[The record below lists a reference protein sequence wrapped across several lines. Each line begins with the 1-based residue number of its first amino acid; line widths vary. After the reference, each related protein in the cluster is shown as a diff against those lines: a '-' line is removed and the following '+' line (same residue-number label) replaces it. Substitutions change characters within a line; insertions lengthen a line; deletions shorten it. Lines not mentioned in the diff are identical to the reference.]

1 MQAGTGNRVSKAL
14 GTDSAASFFID
25 LRSLSNDFYVCFLQC
40 SFPHWPVVDTM
51 PDTSG
56 SIFFFPVFQHF
67 LFPSLEQQL
76 WQSRADIMG
85 VLDVPL
91 NAETNTIDEIE
102 SRNKKRSLGFQ
113 PIESTL

>member
-56 SIFFFPVFQHF
+56 SIFFFPVFSIFYF
-67 LFPSLEQQL
+67 LL
-76 WQSRADIMG
+76 WNGSSGRAGQTSWVSWMF
-85 VLDVPL
+85 LSMQRQ
-91 NAETNTIDEIE
+91 T
-102 SRNKKRSLGFQ
+102 Q
-113 PIESTL
+113 